1 MRTISKIVL
10 LSAGVILS
18 LTGCQKGNE
27 NDGNQASG
35 KFVEFGAIAGA
46 PGTRTEFSGVLTDGW
61 ERINWVEG
69 DQLLIWSDN
78 AVNRAGQSG
87 KSAIYDLINI
97 QPNGRESRAK
107 IHRSGEDGLVFLDD
121 ENTPYQFWGI
131 YPANAISA
139 APAAG
144 ELSYTIPAT
153 QTAGDM
159 NNGVQLAYASIANQ
173 QHVDLHFKP
182 AFTAFSFEVAA
193 AVPMKINGF
202 TMTSV
207 ERKNGANTFGPS
219 VLSGSV
225 AAKVEEGADAWT
237 YTVPAAGE
245 GNTSISTTF
254 ATPFDLAFENEGD
267 TKTNEAKFVLFA
279 VPADITSLTLLF
291 DVTVDG
297 KAETRK
303 VSISYAKDGEGFA
316 KGDPVSFAG
325 RKKHNIKN
333 LVLPASVNHDVVL
346 DFQVMPW
353 VDSEGTV
360 TYGPDAIANAVA
372 LEYASGAQRMTGGSR
387 RQNNWFANAT
397 DPIVAYFSV
406 FAPEGGSWKI
416 KVSGAT
422 DKLTVTASQ
431 LPLAGQTTAPT
442 VSSATVDGVLELSG
456 PIGSRVEFKV
466 ARANDATASDEIQL
480 NFYAVLD
487 GREISINSEV
497 TRLNALTITGNV
509 GQ

>member
-1 MRTISKIVL
+1 MKSISKIIL
-10 LSAGVILS
+10 LGAGILLS
-18 LTGCQKGNE
+18 LTGCQKENE
-27 NDGNQASG
+27 NGGSQGSG
-35 KFVEFGAIAGA
+35 KPVQFGAIAGA
-46 PGTRTEFSGVLTDGW
+46 PGTRTEFSGVVTDGW
-61 ERINWVEG
+61 ERINWKER
-69 DQLLIWSDN
+69 DQVLIWSDN
-78 AVNRAGQSG
+78 AINRLERPG
-87 KSAIYDLINI
+87 KSAVYDIINI
-97 QPNGRESRAK
+97 SAQGKESHASIERA
-107 IHRSGEDGLVFLDD
+107 GEDGLVFLD
-121 ENTPYQFWGI
+121 EPSAYQFWGI
-131 YPANAISA
+131 YPASA
-139 APAAG
+139 VSSAPTAG
-144 ELSYTIPAT
+144 ELSYSIPAT

-159 NNGVQLAYASIANQ
+159 DNGVLLAYASVPGE
-173 QHVDLHFKP
+173 QHVDLRFNP
-182 AFTAFSFEVAA
+182 AFTAFSFTVAA
-193 AVPMKINGF
+193 NVSMQINGL

-219 VLSGSV
+219 VLSGTV
-225 AAKVEEGADAWT
+225 AAKVEEGEWKC
-237 YTVPAAGE
+237 TVPAASE
-245 GNTSISTTF
+245 SNTSISTTF
-254 ATPFDLAFENEGD
+254 TDPLVLTLPEGA
-267 TKTNEAKFVLFA
+267 TKTNEVTFVLFA
-279 VPADITSLTLLF
+279 VPADITSLTMVF
-291 DVTVDG
+291 NVTVDG

-303 VSISYAKDGEGFA
+303 VTISYAKDDPNGAYA

-325 RKKHNIKN
+325 RKKHNIKG
-333 LVLPASVNHDVVL
+333 LVLPESVNHDVVL

-353 VDSEGTV
+353 VDSEGTI

-372 LEYASGAQRMTGGSR
+372 LEYASGAFRMTGGSR

>member
-10 LSAGVILS
+10 LSAGVIFS

-35 KFVEFGAIAGA
+35 KFVEFGAIAGV
-46 PGTRTEFSGVLTDGW
+46 PGTRTEFSGELIDGW

-69 DQLLIWSDN
+69 DSLLIWSDN
-78 AVNRAGQSG
+78 AVNRDSRSG

-97 QPNGRESRAK
+97 EPDGKESRAK
-107 IHRSGEDGLVFLDD
+107 IHRAGEDGLVFLAD

-131 YPANAISA
+131 YPADAISA

-159 NNGVQLAYASIANQ
+159 KNGVQLAYASIAKQ

-182 AFTAFSFEVAA
+182 AFTAFSITVAAEVA
-193 AVPMKINGF
+193 MKINGF

-207 ERKNGANTFGPS
+207 ERKNGTKTFGPS
-219 VLSGSV
+219 VLNGPV
-225 AAKVEEGADAWT
+225 AAKVQDGAWT
-237 YTVPAAGE
+237 YTVPAASE
-245 GNTSISTTF
+245 SNTNISTTF
-254 ATPFDLAFENEGD
+254 DTPLNLTLAEGAS
-267 TKTNEAKFVLFA
+267 KTNEVTFILFA

-291 DVTVDG
+291 NVTVGD

-303 VSISYAKDGEGFA
+303 VSISYAKDGNGFA
-316 KGDPVSFAG
+316 KGDPVSFAAM
-325 RKKHNIKN
+325 KKHNIKG

-360 TYGPDAIANAVA
+360 TYGPDDIVNAVA
-372 LEYASGAQRMTGGSR
+372 LEYASGAGVTSGGSR
-387 RQNNWFANAT
+387 RRNNYFDNAT
-397 DPIVAYFSV
+397 APIIAYFSV
-406 FAPEGGSWKI
+406 FSPEDASWKI
-416 KVSGAT
+416 KVSGNT
-422 DKLTVTASQ
+422 DKFTVTGLTEGSTPSDDGTEITGPVGGRVLFKIDRVGTVTASDQ
-431 LPLAGQTTAPT
+431 
-442 VSSATVDGVLELSG
+442 
-456 PIGSRVEFKV
+456 
-466 ARANDATASDEIQL
+466 IQL
-480 NFYAVLD
+480 NFYVVTED
-487 GREISINSEV
+487 GREISINSEI
-497 TRLNALTITGNV
+497 TRGNALTITGQVKN
-509 GQ
+509 Q